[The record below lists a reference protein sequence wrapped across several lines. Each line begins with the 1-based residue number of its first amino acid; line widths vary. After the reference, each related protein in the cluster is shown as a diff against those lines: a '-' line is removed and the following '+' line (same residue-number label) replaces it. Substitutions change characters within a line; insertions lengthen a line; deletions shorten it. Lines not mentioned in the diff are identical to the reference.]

1 MVSSCLATSKE
12 VAVLLARFGLAQ
24 LNLNTVDTVD
34 AINEQ
39 NENEDESD
47 LFCSKH
53 LRILSGWSGV
63 FGVPLGH
70 IATLLL

>member
-12 VAVLLARFGLAQ
+12 VALLLARFGLAQ

-39 NENEDESD
+39 NENEDERN
-47 LFCSKH
+47 LLCS
-53 LRILSGWSGV
+53 
-63 FGVPLGH
+63 
-70 IATLLL
+70 